1 MADVLYNKRIRP
13 VIVKKAPIILPAF
26 AAEIRDKVMEK
37 IAEKGIEFHAGVVCA
52 MQPCW

>member
-26 AAEIRDKVMEK
+26 AAE
-37 IAEKGIEFHAGVVCA
+37 KGIEFHAGVVCA